1 MKISVIVPV
10 YNNERFV
17 LDALNSVDS
26 QGIDDLE
33 LIIVNDGSSDRSE
46 EVISEFVREHP
57 YAIKITQ
64 ENKGVSAAR
73 NAALDIASG
82 EFVGFLDSDDVYR
95 PSALQDMLFV
105 AEQNK
110 ADLVI
115 GESRSVGTFEDSV
128 LRQARNLSKR
138 TYISK
143 DDKDLVYNFSVCNK
157 LFRRDLIEKHHI
169 RFQPVKHAEDGLFLF
184 TYIDHC
190 GIISGCP
197 RYMYEYRKR
206 VVLDSQSA
214 LKSLNISMLDSVLE
228 AIDRIGDIVRDIS
241 DELWREYLVRV
252 FRVTLL
258 DEYYRRLWTL
268 DDEAFEK
275 LLASLEKYK
284 SMLDEESWERVL
296 YWSQDIEIE
305 EGFKTRKAIAAAP
318 VISVIIPY
326 GLEAEDYS
334 NVLYTLYYQLCPDFE
349 VVADER
355 YRDVT
360 DNEYVIR
367 DNFHFCPAADDDWSS
382 LLEQSRGKMI
392 NIVDIPCIYGDR
404 TLVRASNRLKNA
416 GAEFVSFVVRGYD
429 SGEAFL
435 FKNIEE
441 VFEQE
446 KAIDNPTR
454 QKRNETDCFWMN
466 KLFDR
471 DAVERVFAYCKE
483 HEAGKDPRSYVAI
496 AYKMLVYKRYKN
508 NFIGAPMKCFDLTK
522 EEVIS
527 KKVPV
532 VEQNTRKKQTAGEI
546 IRWMFYF
553 ICRCFVP
560 VNRNKVLF
568 LSDIR
573 DSIGGNYE
581 PLYTELEKKGY
592 DIICDFKASKKAKE
606 GRRQKLL
613 RMYNLATAR
622 FIVLEDFHKY
632 TEKLRIRRN
641 QDLVQLWHA
650 AGAFKKFA
658 WSRASGSEALSIST
672 GYKKITKA
680 IVSAEDIRGNYA
692 EAFNIDVSKVLAT
705 GLPRTDI
712 FFDQEYMQN
721 IRDVYDKRYPV
732 LKGKKILLFCP
743 TYRGLTLND
752 ATYAFQLLD
761 PERMLEA
768 MGEDSVI
775 IFKWHPALTTALK
788 KKKKVPFDYS
798 LYKGRVLDLSDERDI
813 NNLLMIADVCVT
825 DYSSVIF
832 EYELMEKPM
841 IYFWYDANDYRMGR
855 GVYYDLDEYVYGR
868 VAYNFEELLEAIR
881 DMELCK
887 EKRAAFHKKFM
898 SACDGNATKRV
909 ADVIFRK

>member
-1 MKISVIVPV
+1 MKITVIVPV

-17 LDALNSVDS
+17 LDALKSVDE

-33 LIIVNDGSSDRSE
+33 LIVVNDGSSDRSE

-64 ENKGVSAAR
+64 ENQGVSAAR
-73 NAALDIASG
+73 NAALDIATG

-95 PSALQDMLFV
+95 PDALKNMIFV
-105 AEQNK
+105 AEENK

-115 GESRSVGTFEDSV
+115 GESKSVGTFEDSV
-128 LRQARNLSKR
+128 LRQARNLSQK

-143 DDKDLVYNFSVCNK
+143 DDTDLVYNFSVCNK
-157 LFRRDLIEKHHI
+157 LFRRDLIEKNHI

-190 GIISGCP
+190 DIISGCP
-197 RYMYEYRKR
+197 RYVYEYRKR
-206 VVLDSQSA
+206 VALDSQSA
-214 LKSLNISMLDSVLE
+214 LKSLNESMLDSVLE
-228 AIDRIGDIVRDIS
+228 AIDSIGDIIRKIS

-268 DDEAFEK
+268 DDKAFEK
-275 LLASLEKYK
+275 LLANLEKYK
-284 SMLDEESWERVL
+284 SMLDEESWEQVL

-305 EGFKTRKAIAAAP
+305 NGFKTRREIAEAP

-326 GLEAEDYS
+326 GLKATDYS

-349 VVADER
+349 VVSDER
-355 YRDVT
+355 YREVT
-360 DNEYVIR
+360 DEEYVIR
-367 DNFHFCPAADDDWSS
+367 DNFHFCPASDNDWSS
-382 LLEQSRGKMI
+382 LLEKSRGKMI

-416 GAEFVSFVVRGYD
+416 GAEFVSCIVRGYEN
-429 SGEAFL
+429 GEAFL
-435 FKNIEE
+435 FKSIEE

-446 KAIDNPTR
+446 KSIDNPTR

-466 KLFDR
+466 KLFNR
-471 DAVERVFAYCKE
+471 DAVGRVFAYCKE
-483 HEAGKDPRSYVAI
+483 HDPGSDPRSYVAT
-496 AYKMLVYKRYKN
+496 AYKMLVYKRYKS
-508 NFIGAPMKCFDLTK
+508 NFIGAPIECFDLSK

-527 KKVPV
+527 KSEAVD
-532 VEQNTRKKQTAGEI
+532 EQKTQKKGTATNSI
-546 IRWMFYF
+546 LWMFYF
-553 ICRCFVP
+553 ICRLFVP

-581 PLYTELEKKGY
+581 PLYKELEQRGY

-606 GRRQKLL
+606 GRRKKLQ
-613 RMYNLATAR
+613 RMYDLATAR
-622 FIVLEDFHKY
+622 FIVLEDFHVY
-632 TEKLRIRRN
+632 TEKLSIRRN

-658 WSRASGSEALSIST
+658 WSRATGSEALNISP
-672 GYKKITKA
+672 GYKKTTKA
-680 IVSAEDIRGNYA
+680 IVSAEDIRVNYA
-692 EAFNIDVSKVLAT
+692 EAFNIDISKVFAT

-712 FFDQEYMQN
+712 FFNEEYKKN
-721 IRDVYDKRYPV
+721 IRDIYDERYPV

-743 TYRGLTLND
+743 TYRGTTLGEAD
-752 ATYAFQLLD
+752 YAFSLIE
-761 PERMLEA
+761 PERLLEA
-768 MGEDSVI
+768 MGEDSVV

-788 KKKKVPFDYS
+788 KKKKVPYDYS
-798 LYKGRVLDLSDERDI
+798 QYKGRVLDLSDERDI
-813 NNLLMIADVCVT
+813 NNLLMIADVCIT

-868 VAYNFEELLEAIR
+868 VAYDFDELLEAIR
-881 DMELCK
+881 DKDLCK
-887 EKRAAFHKKFM
+887 ERRAEFHRKFM

-909 ADVIFRK
+909 ADVIFKK